1 MIKNK
6 IINDPV
12 YGFITFPSELI
23 FKIIDHPYFQRLRR
37 IKQLGLTDV
46 VYPGANHTRFHHAL
60 GATYLMSIALD
71 TLRNKNHA
79 ISEEEYEAALIAI
92 LLHDIGHG
100 PFSHALEYGLLTN
113 VTHED
118 ISLILM
124 KKLNE
129 DFEGKLELAIQIFS
143 NKYKRKFFH
152 QLVSGQ
158 LDVDRLDYLN
168 RDCYFTGVT
177 EGQVSFDR
185 ILKMLNLVN
194 DELVVEEKG
203 IYSIENFLNAR
214 RLMYWQVYLHKTVI
228 SAEYMLLRII
238 QRAKELYLNNEK
250 IFIPKSLEVFIK
262 NHISIQQFATNQE
275 IITSFI
281 LLDDNDIWYAIKC
294 WQSEKD
300 IVLSTLCSSLLNRNL
315 FKINISNK
323 EFTKEEIELLKAK
336 TKKYYKIDN
345 NGLDY
350 LVIKGTISNNAYLS
364 KEKNINILTKEGKM
378 IDVAKAADL
387 PNIKAMS
394 KTVHK
399 NFICWSKE
407 IN

>member
-275 IITSFI
+275 IITSFT

-300 IVLSTLCSSLLNRNL
+300 IVLSTLCRSLLNRNL

-323 EFTKEEIELLKAK
+323 EFTKDEVELLKAK